1 MNCRVGLLHIYLY
14 LCA

>member
-14 LCA
+14 LSA

>member
-14 LCA
+14 LYA